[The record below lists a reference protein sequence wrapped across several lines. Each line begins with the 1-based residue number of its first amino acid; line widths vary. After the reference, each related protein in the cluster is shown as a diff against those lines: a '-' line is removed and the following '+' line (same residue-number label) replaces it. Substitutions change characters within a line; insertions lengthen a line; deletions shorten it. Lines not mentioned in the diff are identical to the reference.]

1 MNRNNAE
8 ENTRRSGRPFS
19 ACARCGAPFECGA
32 AAGLERCW
40 CAELPAL
47 TSPAPEASCYCPR
60 CLGEI
65 VGARAGD

>member
-1 MNRNNAE
+1 MKRNNAE
-8 ENTRRSGRPFS
+8 ENARPS
-19 ACARCGAPFECGA
+19 ARPSTCARCGAAFECGI

-47 TSPAPEASCYCPR
+47 TAPAPGASCYCPR

-65 VGARAGD
+65 VGERTGG